1 MVSRLSTDRP
11 STRLGDSFLL
21 VRCRR
26 GERLP
31 VAAALRSLIGPDRL
45 ELVSGPYDIVA
56 SLSTNNRDRNLD
68 WLDDLPGIE
77 SYIRLEANS
86 WR

>member
-1 MVSRLSTDRP
+1 MVPRLSTDRP

-31 VAAALRSLIGPDRL
+31 VAVALRSLIGPDRL
-45 ELVSGPYDIVA
+45 ELVNGPFDIVA
-56 SLSTNNRDRNLD
+56 SFSTNNRDSNLD
-68 WLDDLPGIE
+68 WLNDLPGIE
-77 SYIRLEANS
+77 SYVRLEVNS
-86 WR
+86 

>member
-1 MVSRLSTDRP
+1 M
-11 STRLGDSFLL
+11 
-21 VRCRR
+21 RCRR

-31 VAAALRSLIGPDRL
+31 VAVALGSLIGPDRL
-45 ELVSGPYDIVA
+45 ELVNGPFEIVA
-56 SLSTNNRDRNLD
+56 SFSTNNKDGNLD

>member
-45 ELVSGPYDIVA
+45 ELVSGPFDIVA